1 MAVRFDANTDFL
13 SLAPSV
19 VAMTNTSLCFWAK
32 RIVDTNNWATAYYIS
47 SGAGG
52 EIFIETDSGGDV
64 MWSYDLVTGPIEQD
78 LTGPTLTLSTWIFI
92 GYVRTNTSQKLY
104 WGTEAGGALSTA
116 SAAFTVTNN
125 ANISAI
131 RIGNDIYS
139 EPFNGEIAYA
149 RHWTAQ
155 LSDGDMTA
163 EYQSAVPVRTA
174 NLYGDWR
181 LAAAATAGN
190 DSSGG
195 GFNMTINGAL
205 TDGGANPTP
214 PSGGGGGSTTLNQR
228 GLATTPKGIM
238 RGAILL

>member
-1 MAVRFDANTDFL
+1 MSVRFDANTDFL
-13 SLAPSV
+13 SLVPSA
-19 VAMTNTSLCFWAK
+19 VAMANTSVCFWAK
-32 RIVDTNNWATAYYIS
+32 RIVDTNAFATAYYITN
-47 SGAGG
+47 GAGG
-52 EIFIETDSGGDV
+52 EIFLETETGGDV
-64 MWSYDLVTGPIEQD
+64 MWSYDLVGGTEQD
-78 LTGPTLTLSTWIFI
+78 LTGPTLTLNTWTFI

-116 SAAFTVTNN
+116 QAALTITNTG
-125 ANISAI
+125 NISAI

-155 LSDGDMTA
+155 LTDGDMTA
-163 EYQSAVPVRTA
+163 EYQSAVPIRTA

-214 PSGGGGGSTTLNQR
+214 PSGGGGSTTLYQR
-228 GLATTPKGIM
+228 GLATTPRGIM